1 MAGGRCDFDEGF
13 PRGRSAVWMGWMA
26 KRDAKGKRNK
36 LLTLED
42 YERAAK
48 TRLSK
53 MAWDYFRSGADRERA
68 LARNLRAYERL
79 VVWYRVLVDVAEREL
94 STTVLG
100 TPVRAPILVAPTAY
114 HRLAHPEGELATARG
129 AAQAGTIYVASTLA
143 TTRLEDVAEASDA
156 PKWFQVYVH
165 KDRAFTQ
172 SLVERAEAAGY
183 DALVVTVDTPMLGRR
198 LRDERNGFALPEG
211 LSMANLV
218 PPGESEAHGSMLA
231 SYVAERHDASFS
243 FRDLEWLKRLSHL
256 PLVIKGVVRADDA
269 RRAIDHGAAAIL
281 VSNHGGRQLDASP
294 ATLEALPGVVEAV
307 GHDGEVYVDGGIR
320 SGEDVFKALALGAR
334 AVLVGRPSLWGL
346 AVGGSEGVAD
356 VLRIL
361 SEELSRTMALAGAPS
376 VHAID
381 RSMVAPG

>member
-1 MAGGRCDFDEGF
+1 
-13 PRGRSAVWMGWMA
+13 MA
-26 KRDAKGKRNK
+26 KRDAKGKRAK
-36 LLTLED
+36 LLTLDD

-48 TRLSK
+48 AKLSK
-53 MAWDYFRSGADRERA
+53 MAWDYFRSGSDRERA
-68 LARNLRAYERL
+68 LARNLHAYERL
-79 VVWYRVLVDVAEREL
+79 VIWYRVLVDVAEREL

-100 TPVRAPILVAPTAY
+100 TPVRSPILVAPTAY

-211 LSMANLV
+211 MSMANLV
-218 PPGESEAHGSMLA
+218 PPGEAEAQGSMLA

-243 FRDLEWLKRLSHL
+243 FRDLEWLRRLSHL
-256 PLVIKGVVRADDA
+256 PLVIKGIVRADDA
-269 RRAIDHGAAAIL
+269 RRALDHGAAAIL

-307 GHDGEVYVDGGIR
+307 GNDAEVYLDGGIR
-320 SGEDVFKALALGAR
+320 SGEDAFKALALGAR

-346 AVGGSEGVAD
+346 AVGGAEGVAD

-376 VHAID
+376 VQGID